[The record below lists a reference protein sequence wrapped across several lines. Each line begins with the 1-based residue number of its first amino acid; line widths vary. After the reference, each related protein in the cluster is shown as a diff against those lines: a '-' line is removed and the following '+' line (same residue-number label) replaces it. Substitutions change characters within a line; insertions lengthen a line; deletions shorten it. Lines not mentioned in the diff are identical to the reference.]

1 MVLSEGWF
9 YGSSIYNN
17 FIFTDYNSVC
27 FLNSVLEK
35 FGINSFEIF
44 EQIMESAKAWL
55 EANPET
61 ALKLGNT
68 LKEIFNAIIE
78 FAEKIN

>member
-1 MVLSEGWF
+1 MGAV
-9 YGSSIYNN
+9 
-17 FIFTDYNSVC
+17 FTITLFLPIIIPFV

>member
-1 MVLSEGWF
+1 MGAV
-9 YGSSIYNN
+9 
-17 FIFTDYNSVC
+17 FTITLFLPIIIPFV

-61 ALKLGNT
+61 ALKLGNV

-78 FAEKIN
+78 FVEKIN

>member
-1 MVLSEGWF
+1 MGAV
-9 YGSSIYNN
+9 
-17 FIFTDYNSVC
+17 FTITLFLPIIIPFV

-78 FAEKIN
+78 FVEKIN